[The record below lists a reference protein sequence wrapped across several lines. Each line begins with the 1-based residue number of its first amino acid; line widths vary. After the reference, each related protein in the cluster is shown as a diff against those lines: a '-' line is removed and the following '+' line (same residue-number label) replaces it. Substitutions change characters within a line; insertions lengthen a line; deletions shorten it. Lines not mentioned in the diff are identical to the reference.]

1 MSQLRRHGKNLIREK
16 PAKIRPQG
24 FDYKFQHYEIRFG
37 IDLKRSLSINA
48 ANILHKVTKS
58 AHFAS
63 VFEELT
69 GSSLKYFVTAGG
81 YADSWATQ
89 KAVAGVVGRQSL
101 H

>member
-1 MSQLRRHGKNLIREK
+1 LPH
-16 PAKIRPQG
+16 G

-63 VFEELT
+63 VLEELT
-69 GSSLKYFVTAGG
+69 GSSLKYSVTVGG
-81 YADSWATQ
+81 YADSCATQ